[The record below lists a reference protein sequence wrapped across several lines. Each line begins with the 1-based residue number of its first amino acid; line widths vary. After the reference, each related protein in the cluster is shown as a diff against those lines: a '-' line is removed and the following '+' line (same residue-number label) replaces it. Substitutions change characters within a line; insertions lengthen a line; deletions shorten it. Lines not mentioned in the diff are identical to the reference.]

1 MHLYEV
7 VSTLEEIAPP
17 ELAENFDEGKIG
29 LNLDLNNEVNKIA
42 VALDA
47 TEYVIERAVDIDA
60 DLLVVHHPFIFHSIN
75 SISASFAALL
85 EKALANRISIYSMHT
100 NFDRVAGGIN
110 DVLAHRLGLKDVEEL
125 DAGRIGYVDD
135 CAADVFVNH
144 VCKSLNTTVQYVG
157 ERETVSK
164 VMVFGGSGFSL
175 EYMEIARKRRVD
187 AYVSAELKHNVIR
200 DFQNMLLIDATHY
213 ATENPGMEEL
223 TGTLRDKT
231 GIDTEFIDHNPF
243 IKVL

>member
-7 VSTLEEIAPP
+7 VSALEEIAPP
-17 ELAENFDEGKIG
+17 ELAEDFDEGKIG

-47 TEYVIERAVDIDA
+47 TEYVIERAADIDA
-60 DLLVVHHPFIFHSIN
+60 NLLVVHHPFIFHSIN
-75 SISASFAALL
+75 SISSSFAALL

-100 NFDRVAGGIN
+100 NFDRAAGGIN
-110 DVLAHRLGLKDVEEL
+110 DVLAHRLGLKDVEES
-125 DAGRIGYVDD
+125 DVGRVGLIDD

-144 VCKSLNTTVQYVG
+144 VSKSLNTTVQYVG
-157 ERETVSK
+157 EKESISK
-164 VMVFGGSGFSL
+164 VMVFGGSGFNPEYL
-175 EYMEIARKRRVD
+175 EVARNMGVD
-187 AYVSAELKHNVIR
+187 AYVSAEIKHNVIR
-200 DFQNMLLIDATHY
+200 DFQDMLLIDATHY

-223 TGTLRDKT
+223 TTTIGDKT

-243 IKVL
+243 IKVV

>member
-7 VSTLEEIAPP
+7 VRVLEEIAPP
-17 ELAENFDEGKIG
+17 ELAEDFDEGKIG
-29 LNLDLNNEVNKIA
+29 LNLDLNNEINKIA

-47 TEYVIERAVDIDA
+47 TEYVIERAADINA

-75 SISASFAALL
+75 SISTGFAALL

-100 NFDRVAGGIN
+100 NFDKAAGGIN
-110 DVLAHRLGLKDVEEL
+110 DVLAHRLGLKEVEEL
-125 DAGRIGYVDD
+125 EAGRIGIIDE

-144 VCKSLNTTVQYVG
+144 VSKSLHTTLQYVG
-157 ERETVSK
+157 EKETVSK
-164 VMVFGGSGFSL
+164 VMVFGGSGFNP
-175 EYMEIARKRRVD
+175 EYVEMARKMGAD

-223 TGTLRDKT
+223 AETLRDKI
-231 GIDTEFIDHNPF
+231 GIDAEFIDHNPF

>member
-7 VSTLEEIAPP
+7 VRTLEEIASP
-17 ELAENFDEGKIG
+17 ELAEDFDEGKIG
-29 LNLDLNNEVNKIA
+29 LNLDLNNDINKIA

-47 TEYVIERAVDIDA
+47 TGYVIERAADIDA

-75 SISASFAALL
+75 SISTGFAALL

-100 NFDRVAGGIN
+100 NFDKAAGGIN
-110 DVLAHRLGLKDVEEL
+110 DVLAKRLGLKGVEEL
-125 DAGRIGYVDD
+125 EAGRVGFIDD
-135 CAADVFVNH
+135 CTADIFVHH
-144 VCKSLNTTVQYVG
+144 VSKSLDTTIQYVG
-157 ERETVSK
+157 EKESITK
-164 VMVFGGSGFSL
+164 VMVFGGSGFNPEYL
-175 EYMEIARKRRVD
+175 ESARKMGVD
-187 AYVSAELKHNVIR
+187 AYVSAELKHNIIR
-200 DFQNMLLIDATHY
+200 DFTDMLLVDATHY

-223 TGTLRDKT
+223 TTTIRDKT